1 MAERDLDV
9 KLRVT
14 KEGDPGAL
22 KEAASDV
29 KNLGEAAREASAPV
43 EQVGGSFEATT
54 SKIAKG
60 LVVAQSVGAILSS
73 VAEVAKRLGEAYG
86 GLGEETEDVVEGLS
100 DLGSAVSRL
109 DVMEAAAA
117 LGRTLGAVYVD
128 LTDATRGVARANEQL
143 LDSMKDQVD
152 RTRSVLA
159 IQREFVESQKA
170 KRQELDLTAEALAR
184 QGQVEQQ
191 SGRVSQALVE
201 AVRETIRAYGELGE
215 AVPAALSEVAQ
226 QLGIGGDAAEAF
238 AAKLGVSRKE
248 LDAQAGALAAFVK
261 EFAASNAQLGDADFA
276 RLFGEQIQQILDGYA
291 SLRTAA
297 PPAIQAL
304 AAAWGVSTSAAEKAR
319 DAQKAAIEA
328 IVAEITGAPAK
339 VGPPLEELGEAL
351 SQALSKVDFG
361 SLNAEGLDRAKQV
374 LQEFVDQSRTA
385 GEQIPQDI
393 ADQAAAL
400 GVLVGAMEVAGGAS
414 SSLSGS
420 QAGLADSSV
429 ELVTRFDATGKKSFE
444 LKQKFE
450 EAGEAARTAGGKVK
464 EGAEDFADAGTA
476 GDEAARG
483 IADAASAA
491 DALGKAAE
499 QGGVDALAG
508 SLGRLGEAAGPV
520 KTQLESL
527 NELNLEGAAGSVR
540 SIEAALDSVIAKAA
554 AAKAA
559 LDAIDAAGQ

>member
-14 KEGDPGAL
+14 KEGDPGAF

-29 KNLGEAAREASAPV
+29 KDLGEAAREASAPV
-43 EQVGGSFEATT
+43 DQVGGAFEATT

-86 GLGEETEDVVEGLS
+86 GLGEETEDVVDGLS

-109 DVMEAAAA
+109 DGMAAAAA

-128 LTDATRGVARANEQL
+128 LTDATKGVARANEQL
-143 LDSMKDQVD
+143 LDSMSSQVD

-191 SGRVSQALVE
+191 AGQVSKALVE
-201 AVRETIRAYGELGE
+201 AVRETIRAYEEMGE

-339 VGPPLEELGEAL
+339 VGPPLEQLG
-351 SQALSKVDFG
+351 QALAETLGKIDFDA
-361 SLNAEGLDRAKQV
+361 LDTAGLDRAKKVFEEFIERSRAAGQQV
-374 LQEFVDQSRTA
+374 PR
-385 GEQIPQDI
+385 DI

-400 GVLVGAMEVAGGAS
+400 GVLVPAMEVAGGS
-414 SSLSGS
+414 SSVFASKQQEAGS
-420 QAGLADSSV
+420 AAV
-429 ELVTRFDATGKKSFE
+429 ELSEKIDATGKKSFE

-508 SLGRLGEAAGPV
+508 SLGRLGAAVAPV
-520 KTQLESL
+520 KEQLESL
-527 NELNLEGAAGSVR
+527 NTLDLAGAAGSVR
-540 SIEAALDSVIAKAA
+540 SIEAALDSVIAKAS